1 MINLEYFGS
10 EGMDTM
16 RQRSA
21 EILCIGTEILMGD
34 IVNTNAAYIAKEL
47 AGLGINVYHQSVV
60 GDNPQRLR
68 EALELA
74 FSRADIVI
82 TTGGLGPTYDDLS
95 KETIAAFFGRE
106 LVMDQESLHRIEC
119 HFLRQNRPMTEN
131 NKKQAMMPQG
141 CIIFPNN
148 NGTAPGCAIEGTGE
162 QQGKTAI
169 MLPGP
174 PREMKPMFEESVKPF
189 LLKDSD
195 TRLVS
200 HTMHFFGIGE
210 SMLENLLRDL
220 MEHSLNP
227 TVAPYAKTGEVQ
239 LRVTARVQNGEDAE
253 ALLQPVME
261 KIKEQ
266 VGGYLYGIDVGNL
279 QTAAVHALKT
289 NGLHVAVAES
299 CTGGYV
305 AKRLTDVSGASEVF
319 ECGVVTYSN
328 RMKHHLLGV
337 SQQTL
342 DTFGAVS
349 EETAREMAAGVRRL
363 SGAEIGISVTGNA
376 GPEPSEGKEV
386 GLVYIGVDSL
396 EMSRVFMLQVNRRD
410 QDARETIR
418 YLASSHALSLILK
431 AVDAMA
437 KAEAKKK
444 TQR

>member
-1 MINLEYFGS
+1 
-10 EGMDTM
+10 M

-210 SMLENLLRDL
+210 SMLESLLRDL

-266 VGGYLYGIDVGNL
+266 VGGYLYGIDVGDL
-279 QTAAVHALKT
+279 QTAAVHA
-289 NGLHVAVAES
+289 
-299 CTGGYV
+299 

-328 RMKHHLLGV
+328 RMKHQLLGV

-386 GLVYIGVDSL
+386 GLVYIGVDSP

>member
-1 MINLEYFGS
+1 
-10 EGMDTM
+10 M

-210 SMLENLLRDL
+210 SMLESLLRDL

-266 VGGYLYGIDVGNL
+266 VGGYLYGIDVGDL
-279 QTAAVHALKT
+279 QTAAVHALKV

-328 RMKHHLLGV
+328 RMKRQLLGV

-386 GLVYIGVDSL
+386 GLVYIGVDSP
-396 EMSRVFMLQVNRRD
+396 EMSRGFMLQVNRRD

>member
-1 MINLEYFGS
+1 
-10 EGMDTM
+10 M

-210 SMLENLLRDL
+210 SMLESLLRDL

-266 VGGYLYGIDVGNL
+266 VGGYLYGIDVGDL
-279 QTAAVHALKT
+279 QTAAVHALKV

>member
-1 MINLEYFGS
+1 
-10 EGMDTM
+10 M

-148 NGTAPGCAIEGTGE
+148 NGTAPGCAIEDTGE

-210 SMLENLLRDL
+210 SMLESLLRDL

-266 VGGYLYGIDVGNL
+266 VGGYLYGIDVGDL
-279 QTAAVHALKT
+279 QTAAVHALKV

-328 RMKHHLLGV
+328 RMKHQLLGV

-349 EETAREMAAGVRRL
+349 EETAREMAAGVRKL

>member
-210 SMLENLLRDL
+210 SMLESLLRDL

-266 VGGYLYGIDVGNL
+266 VGGYLYGIDVGDL
-279 QTAAVHALKT
+279 QTAAVH
-289 NGLHVAVAES
+289 
-299 CTGGYV
+299 

-328 RMKHHLLGV
+328 RMKHQLLGV

-386 GLVYIGVDSL
+386 GLVYIGVDSP

>member
-1 MINLEYFGS
+1 MKE
-10 EGMDTM
+10 
-16 RQRSA
+16 RSA

-60 GDNPQRLR
+60 GDNPQRLK
-68 EALELA
+68 EALALA

-95 KETIAAFFGRE
+95 KETIAAFFHRK
-106 LVMDQESLHRIEC
+106 LVMDQEALHRIEC

-131 NKKQAMMPQG
+131 NKKQAMMPEG
-141 CIIFPNN
+141 SFIFQND
-148 NGTAPGCAIEGTGE
+148 NGTAPGCAIEGQGE

-174 PREMKPMFEESVKPF
+174 PREMKPMFEQSVKPF

-210 SMLENLLRDL
+210 SMLESMLHEM
-220 MEHSLNP
+220 MEQSLNP

-253 ALLQPVME
+253 TLLQPVME
-261 KIKEQ
+261 KIKEKA
-266 VGGYLYGIDVGNL
+266 GSYLYGIDVGNL
-279 QTAAVHALKT
+279 QTAAVHALKAS
-289 NGLHVAVAES
+289 GMHVAVAES

-319 ECGVVTYSN
+319 ECGAVTYSN
-328 RMKHHLLGV
+328 QMKHRLLGV
-337 SQQTL
+337 CEQTL
-342 DTFGAVS
+342 DTYGAVS
-349 EETAREMAAGVRRL
+349 EETAREMAAGVRKL

-386 GLVYIGVDSL
+386 GLVYIGVDSPA
-396 EMSRVFMLQVNRRD
+396 MKKVFMLQVNRHD

-418 YLASSHALSLILK
+418 YIASSHALSLVLK
-431 AVDAMA
+431 AVEACQKA
-437 KAEAKKK
+437 KEEKF
-444 TQR
+444 

>member
-1 MINLEYFGS
+1 
-10 EGMDTM
+10 M

-210 SMLENLLRDL
+210 SMLESLLRDL

-266 VGGYLYGIDVGNL
+266 VGGYLYGIDVGDL
-279 QTAAVHALKT
+279 QTAAVHALKV

-328 RMKHHLLGV
+328 RMKHQLLGV

-349 EETAREMAAGVRRL
+349 EETAREMAAGVRKL

>member
-1 MINLEYFGS
+1 
-10 EGMDTM
+10 M

-266 VGGYLYGIDVGNL
+266 VGGYLYGIDVGDL
-279 QTAAVHALKT
+279 QTAAVHALKV

>member
-1 MINLEYFGS
+1 
-10 EGMDTM
+10 M

-169 MLPGP
+169 MMPGP

-210 SMLENLLRDL
+210 SMLESLLRDL

-266 VGGYLYGIDVGNL
+266 VGGYLYGIDVGDL
-279 QTAAVHALKT
+279 QTAAVHALKV

-328 RMKHHLLGV
+328 RMKHQLLGV

-349 EETAREMAAGVRRL
+349 EETAREMAAGVRKL